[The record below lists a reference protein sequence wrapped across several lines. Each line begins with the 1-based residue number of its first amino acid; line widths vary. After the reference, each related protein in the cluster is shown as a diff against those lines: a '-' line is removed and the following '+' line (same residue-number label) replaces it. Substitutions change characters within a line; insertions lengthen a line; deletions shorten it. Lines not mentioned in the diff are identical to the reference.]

1 MDRALF
7 WQQQNYFG
15 VDLTPLYG
23 SAFQEHFSQ
32 PVVDAFDPRL
42 LVAPPTSHMRSCA
55 YYPKFGFGASGI
67 FPFLSNKRVSS
78 EDYGVMGL
86 RYGSGN
92 LSFGAAFMPLS
103 FMTILSVPGEF
114 PKNAWLISKM
124 GRLIVGVQYEP
135 QLGSKDVAKYKNLNN
150 WMGYRLGSVSP
161 LSPSFNYALELAK
174 SSGFIA
180 LFYQH
185 FVVQRPVNNQFEENE
200 IVGIANYIDFGFEL
214 KARVDDV
221 QLSKTVPDSAFHIA
235 ASWQANKNFLVKE
248 KVGPLSS
255 SVALA
260 FKSWCKPSFTFSV
273 SGFDILA
280 MNHEED
286 SGASDLINRIK
297 AFWEVARNYWL
308 PCLLVFLVATSW
320 SNPIILAAK
329 VTLFLIGTRPS
340 LLSMYLVVEKRLV
353 QLLTSQFLY
362 SQMCNQSHNELL
374 HFFGK

>member
-42 LVAPPTSHMRSCA
+42 LVAPPTSHMRSCG

-103 FMTILSVPGEF
+103 FMTILLVPGEF

-124 GRLIVGVQYEP
+124 GRLIVGVQYKP

-150 WMGYRLGSVSP
+150 WMGYRLGSVSL

-174 SSGFIA
+174 SSE
-180 LFYQH
+180 
-185 FVVQRPVNNQFEENE
+185 VNNQFEENE

-353 QLLTSQFLY
+353 QFLTSQFLY